1 MSGTDWALSKV
12 NSAIQNKSR
21 NEVAPIALFVYNRPW
36 HTRQTAEALQ
46 KNEFSA
52 ESDLFIFSDAAR
64 KPEAVAAVCEVREY
78 IKTIGG
84 FKSVNIVERGK
95 NLGLANSII
104 DGISRLCKEYGRVI
118 VLEDD
123 LVVSPVFLAYMHSAL
138 EKYCDEPRVMQI
150 SGNMFPVLHPE
161 ALPRTFFC
169 RVTTSWGWATWDRAW
184 RKFEPDAKKLADM
197 ITTQKLR
204 KEFDSGYDYFQMLTM
219 QGRGD
224 IDSWAIRWYASV
236 FLSGGLCLHPSLSLV
251 SNIGHDRSGFHCV
264 SSNKFSVSLSSTMPE
279 PFPQIIEESLQGQK
293 ALENF
298 FRAAGQNPWRR
309 LLGRVKN
316 VLRYIVKLP

>member
-1 MSGTDWALSKV
+1 MS
-12 NSAIQNKSR
+12 
-21 NEVAPIALFVYNRPW
+21 APIALFVYNRPT
-36 HTRQTAEALQ
+36 HTSRTVEALL
-46 KNEFSA
+46 KNALAA

-64 KPEAVAAVCEVREY
+64 RPNAVTAVCEVREY

-84 FKSVNIVERGK
+84 FKSVNIVERGE

-104 DGISRLCKEYGRVI
+104 EGVSRLCEDYGRVI

-123 LVVSPVFLAYMHSAL
+123 LVVSPVFLAYMNKAL
-138 EKYCDEPRVMQI
+138 DKYGDEPRVMQI

-169 RVTTSWGWATWDRAW
+169 GVTTSWGWATWDRAW

-197 ITTQKLR
+197 IMTQKHR
-204 KEFDSGYDYFQMLTM
+204 KEFDSGYHYFQMLTM
-219 QGRGD
+219 QGRGE

-251 SNIGHDRSGFHCV
+251 SNIGHDGSGVHCRSSSIYTV
-264 SSNKFSVSLSSTMPE
+264 SVSSTMPD
-279 PFPQIIEESLQGQK
+279 PFPEIIEESSQGRQ

-298 FRAAGQNPWRR
+298 FRATRQRPWRR

-316 VLRYIVKLP
+316 ILRYIAK

>member
-12 NSAIQNKSR
+12 NTAIQNKYA
-21 NEVAPIALFVYNRPW
+21 NKVAPIALFVYNRPW
-36 HTRQTAEALQ
+36 HTRQTVEALQ
-46 KNEFSA
+46 KNEFSS

-64 KPEAVAAVCEVREY
+64 KPEAVDAVCKVREY

-84 FKSVNIVERGK
+84 FKSVNIVEREE

-104 DGISRLCKEYGRVI
+104 GGVSRLCEEYGRVI

-123 LVVSPVFLAYMHSAL
+123 LVVSPMFLAYMRTAL
-138 EKYCDEPRVMQI
+138 NKYNDEPRVMQI

-184 RKFEPDAKKLADM
+184 RKFEPDAKKLANM

-204 KEFDSGYDYFQMLTM
+204 KDFDSGYDYFQMLTM
-219 QGRGD
+219 QGRGE

-236 FLSGGLCLHPSLSLV
+236 FLSGGFCLHPSLSLV
-251 SNIGHDRSGFHCV
+251 SNIGHDGSGVHCV
-264 SSNKFSVSLSSTMPE
+264 GSSKYSVSLSSTMPE
-279 PFPQIIEESLQGQK
+279 PFPQIIEESPQGQQ

-298 FRAAGQNPWRR
+298 FQSTCQSPWRR

-316 VLRYIVKLP
+316 VLRYLVKLP